1 MKIIIAGSGEVGS
14 HLAKLLSYESQ
25 EITLIDSNDEKL
37 TFPNSQLDIR
47 VVQGDCTSISV
58 LNKANVSEVDLF
70 VGVTAGESTN
80 LTACYLAKQLG
91 AKKTIARISNPE
103 LLENENID
111 FSNLGISELVSPELL
126 TSKEINMVIN
136 RAEFTDPFEF
146 DDGALITLG
155 LSATH
160 TSTFV
165 GKTVVEAA
173 EIFPETHFFPISIKR
188 DDKTI
193 IPRGDTVFHSGDH
206 IVFMTEPGGEE
217 ELLKLSGQNNGE
229 IKNVMILG
237 GGRVGKKVAEDL
249 SSDSISV
256 KLVEINKERAEELAE
271 ELAEC
276 LVIYGDGTNSELLDE
291 EHLDQMDAFIAVTG
305 DSETNIM
312 SSLIAKAKGINK
324 TIALVDNLD
333 YYKLTQISGIDTL
346 INKKL
351 LAADAISKHVH
362 KAEVVAISQLDNMD
376 AELLEF
382 VVKENSK
389 VCNKTIKDLDFPR
402 CAIIAGVIRDGKG
415 YIVLGDFKV
424 LSDDRIVV
432 CCLNDSIQKVEK
444 LF

>member
-47 VVQGDCTSISV
+47 VVQGDCTSISI
-58 LNKANVSEVDLF
+58 LNKANISEADLF

-80 LTACYLAKQLG
+80 LTACFLAKQLG

-193 IPRGDTVFHSGDH
+193 IPRGNTVFHSGDH

-402 CAIIAGVIRDGKG
+402 CAIIAGVIRDGNG

>member
-37 TFPNSQLDIR
+37 TFPNSQLDIK
-47 VVQGDCTSISV
+47 VVQGDCTSTSTLKKSNISDC
-58 LNKANVSEVDLF
+58 DLF
-70 VGVTAGESTN
+70 VGVTASESIN
-80 LTACYLAKQLG
+80 VLACFLASKLG

-103 LLENENID
+103 LIKENDLD
-111 FSNLGISELVSPELL
+111 FESLGISELISPENL

-136 RAEFTDPFEF
+136 RSEFTDPFEF

-160 TSTFV
+160 TSKFV
-165 GKTVVEAA
+165 GKTVVESAK
-173 EIFPETHFFPISIKR
+173 IFPETHFFPISIKR
-188 DDKTI
+188 GDKTI
-193 IPRGDTVFHSGDH
+193 IPRGDTVFKSGDH

-217 ELLKLSGQNNGE
+217 ELLNISGQNNDT

-249 SSDSISV
+249 ANDEINV
-256 KLVEINKERAEELAE
+256 KLVEINKDRAEELAE
-271 ELAEC
+271 DLNEC
-276 LVIYGDGTNSELLDE
+276 LIIHGDGTNSDLLE
-291 EHLDQMDAFIAVTG
+291 EEQVDQMDAFIAVTG

-312 SSLIAKAKGINK
+312 SSLIANTKGIEK

-362 KAEVVAISQLDNMD
+362 KAEVIAISQLDNMD

-382 VVKENSK
+382 VVNEDSK
-389 VCNKTIKDLDFPR
+389 ICNKVVRDLNFPR
-402 CAIIAGVIRDGKG
+402 SAIIAGVIRQGKG
-415 YIVLGDFKV
+415 NIVLGDFKI
-424 LSDDRIVV
+424 LNHDRIVV
-432 CCLNDSIQKVEK
+432 CCLKDSINKVEK

>member
-1 MKIIIAGSGEVGS
+1 MKIIIAGSGQVGS

-37 TFPNSQLDIR
+37 TFPNSQLDIK
-47 VVQGDCTSISV
+47 VIEGDCTSTSV
-58 LNKANVSEVDLF
+58 LHKANISDTDLF
-70 VGVTAGESTN
+70 VGVTSSESVN
-80 LTACYLAKQLG
+80 LTACYLARKLG
-91 AKKTIARISNPE
+91 ARKTIARISNPE
-103 LLENENID
+103 LIENKSID
-111 FSNLGISELVSPELL
+111 FSDLGISELISPEIL
-126 TSKEINMVIN
+126 TSKEISMVVN

-173 EIFPETHFFPISIKR
+173 GIFPETHFFPISIKR

-193 IPRGDTVFHSGDH
+193 IPRGDTFFHSGDH

-249 SSDSISV
+249 SAENINI
-256 KLVEINKERAEELAE
+256 KLVESNKHRAEVLAE
-271 ELAEC
+271 DLSDC
-276 LVIYGDGTNSELLDE
+276 LIIYGDGTNSELLE
-291 EHLDQMDAFIAVTG
+291 EENLGQMDAFIAVTG

-312 SSLIAKAKGINK
+312 SSLIAKSKGITK

-362 KAEVVAISQLDNMD
+362 KAEIIAISQLDNMD

-382 VVKENSK
+382 VVNEDSE
-389 VCNKTIKDLDFPR
+389 VCNKEVKTLGFPR
-402 CAIIAGVIRDGKG
+402 CAIIAGVIRDGEG
-415 YIVLGDFKV
+415 YIVLGDFKI
-424 LSDDRIVV
+424 LNHDRVVV
-432 CCLNDSIQKVEK
+432 CCLKDSIQKIEK

>member
-1 MKIIIAGSGEVGS
+1 MRVLIAGAGEVGFRVGRDLVYRG
-14 HLAKLLSYESQ
+14 HEV
-25 EITLIDSNDEKL
+25 TLVDSNPSSVKRAQ
-37 TFPNSQLDIR
+37 TLDAQ
-47 VVQGDCTSISV
+47 VFEGNAASAKFLMEEASI
-58 LNKANVSEVDLF
+58 KDADLF
-70 VGVTAGESTN
+70 IGVTAAEAVN

-103 LLENENID
+103 LKENDNID
-111 FSNLGISELVSPELL
+111 FSELGISELISPEIL
-126 TSKEINMVIN
+126 TSKEINMAIN

-146 DDGALITLG
+146 EGGALITLG

-188 DDKTI
+188 DEKTI

-217 ELLKLSGQNNGE
+217 ELLKLSGQNNGV

-237 GGRVGKKVAEDL
+237 GGRVGKKVAQDL
-249 SSDSISV
+249 SSNNFNV
-256 KLVEINKERAEELAE
+256 KLVEIDKDRAEELAE
-271 ELAEC
+271 DLENC
-276 LVIYGDGTNSELLDE
+276 LVIYGDGTNTELLDE
-291 EHLDQMDAFIAVTG
+291 ESLDQMDSFIAVTG
-305 DSETNIM
+305 DSEDNIM
-312 SSLIAKAKGINK
+312 SSLIAKSKGINK

-362 KAEVVAISQLDNMD
+362 NAEVVAISQLGNMD
-376 AELLEF
+376 AELLEY
-382 VVKENSK
+382 VVNDESK

-402 CAIIAGVIRDGKG
+402 CAIIAGVIREGKG
-415 YIVLGDFKV
+415 YIVLGDFKI
-424 LSDDRIVV
+424 LSGDRIVV

>member
-47 VVQGDCTSISV
+47 VVQGDCTSISI
-58 LNKANVSEVDLF
+58 LNKANISEADLF

-402 CAIIAGVIRDGKG
+402 CAIIAGVIRDGNG

>member
-25 EITLIDSNDEKL
+25 EITLIDFNDEKL
-37 TFPNSQLDIR
+37 TFPNSQLDIK
-47 VVQGDCTSISV
+47 VIEGDCTSVST
-58 LNKANVSEVDLF
+58 LNKANANTADLF
-70 VGVTAGESTN
+70 IGVTASEAIN
-80 LTACYLAKQLG
+80 LMSCYIANQLG

-103 LLENENID
+103 LKENKDID
-111 FSNLGISELVSPELL
+111 FTRLGISELISPEIL

-188 DDKTI
+188 EDKTI

-217 ELLKLSGQNNGE
+217 ELLKLSGQNNGV

-249 SSDSISV
+249 SANDFNV
-256 KLVEINKERAEELAE
+256 KLVEINKDRAEELAE
-271 ELAEC
+271 DLQGC
-276 LVIYGDGTNSELLDE
+276 LIIYGDGTNSELLDE
-291 EHLDQMDAFIAVTG
+291 ESLEKMDSFIAVTG
-305 DSETNIM
+305 NSETNIM
-312 SSLIAKAKGINK
+312 SSLIAKSKGINK

-362 KAEVVAISQLDNMD
+362 KAEVVAISQLANMD
-376 AELLEF
+376 AELLEY
-382 VVKENSK
+382 VVNEEST

-415 YIVLGDFKV
+415 YIVLGDFKI
-424 LSDDRIVV
+424 LSGDRIVV
-432 CCLNDSIQKVEK
+432 CCLIDSIQKVEK

>member
-58 LNKANVSEVDLF
+58 LNKANVSEADLF

-415 YIVLGDFKV
+415 YIVLGDFKI

>member
-25 EITLIDSNDEKL
+25 EITLIDFNDEKL
-37 TFPNSQLDIR
+37 TFPNSQLDIK
-47 VVQGDCTSISV
+47 VIEGDCTSVST
-58 LNKANVSEVDLF
+58 LNKANANTADLF
-70 VGVTAGESTN
+70 IGVTASEATN
-80 LTACYLAKQLG
+80 LMSCYIANQLG

-103 LLENENID
+103 LKENKDID
-111 FSNLGISELVSPELL
+111 FTRLGISELISPEIL

-188 DDKTI
+188 EDKTI

-217 ELLKLSGQNNGE
+217 ELLKLSGQNNGV

-249 SSDSISV
+249 STNDFNV
-256 KLVEINKERAEELAE
+256 KLVEINKDRAEELAE
-271 ELAEC
+271 DLQGC
-276 LVIYGDGTNSELLDE
+276 LIIYGDGTNSELLDE
-291 EHLDQMDAFIAVTG
+291 ESLEKMDSFIAVTG
-305 DSETNIM
+305 NSETNIM
-312 SSLIAKAKGINK
+312 SSLIAKSKGINK

-362 KAEVVAISQLDNMD
+362 KAEVVAISQLANMD
-376 AELLEF
+376 AELLEY
-382 VVKENSK
+382 VVNEEST

-415 YIVLGDFKV
+415 YIVLGDFKI
-424 LSDDRIVV
+424 LSGDRIVV
-432 CCLNDSIQKVEK
+432 CCLIDSIQKVEK

>member
-1 MKIIIAGSGEVGS
+1 MCIR
-14 HLAKLLSYESQ
+14 
-25 EITLIDSNDEKL
+25 DS
-37 TFPNSQLDIR
+37 
-47 VVQGDCTSISV
+47 
-58 LNKANVSEVDLF
+58 
-70 VGVTAGESTN
+70 
-80 LTACYLAKQLG
+80 
-91 AKKTIARISNPE
+91 
-103 LLENENID
+103 
-111 FSNLGISELVSPELL
+111 
-126 TSKEINMVIN
+126 N

-146 DDGALITLG
+146 EGGALITLG

-188 DDKTI
+188 GEKTI

-217 ELLKLSGQNNGE
+217 ELLKLSGQNNGV

-237 GGRVGKKVAEDL
+237 GGRVGKKVAQDL
-249 SSDSISV
+249 SSNNFNV
-256 KLVEINKERAEELAE
+256 KLVEIDKDRAEELAE
-271 ELAEC
+271 DLENC
-276 LVIYGDGTNSELLDE
+276 LVIYGDGTNTELLDE
-291 EHLDQMDAFIAVTG
+291 ESLDQMDSFIAVTG
-305 DSETNIM
+305 DSEDNIM
-312 SSLIAKAKGINK
+312 SSLIAKSKGINK

-362 KAEVVAISQLDNMD
+362 NAEVVAISQLGNMD
-376 AELLEF
+376 AELLEY
-382 VVKENSK
+382 VVNDESK

-402 CAIIAGVIRDGKG
+402 CAIIAGVIREGKG
-415 YIVLGDFKV
+415 YIVLGDFKI
-424 LSDDRIVV
+424 LNGDRIVV

>member
-47 VVQGDCTSISV
+47 VVQGDCTSISI
-58 LNKANVSEVDLF
+58 LNKANISEADLF

-193 IPRGDTVFHSGDH
+193 IPRGNTVFHSGDH

-256 KLVEINKERAEELAE
+256 KLVEINKDRAEELAE

-389 VCNKTIKDLDFPR
+389 VCNKTIKDLEFPR

-424 LSDDRIVV
+424 LSNDRIVV

>member
-25 EITLIDSNDEKL
+25 EITLIDFNDEKL
-37 TFPNSQLDIR
+37 TFPNSQLDIK
-47 VVQGDCTSISV
+47 VIEGDCTSVSI
-58 LNKANVSEVDLF
+58 LNKANANTADLF
-70 VGVTAGESTN
+70 IGVTASEAIN
-80 LTACYLAKQLG
+80 LMSCYIANQLG

-103 LLENENID
+103 LKENKDID
-111 FSNLGISELVSPELL
+111 FTRLGISELISPEIL

-188 DDKTI
+188 EDKTI

-217 ELLKLSGQNNGE
+217 ELLKLSGQNNGV

-249 SSDSISV
+249 STNDFNV
-256 KLVEINKERAEELAE
+256 KLVEINKDRAEELAE
-271 ELAEC
+271 DLQGC
-276 LVIYGDGTNSELLDE
+276 LIIYGDGTNSELLDE
-291 EHLDQMDAFIAVTG
+291 ESLEKMDSFIAVTG
-305 DSETNIM
+305 NSETNIM
-312 SSLIAKAKGINK
+312 SSLIAKSKGINK

-362 KAEVVAISQLDNMD
+362 KAEVVAISQLANMD
-376 AELLEF
+376 AELLEY
-382 VVKENSK
+382 VVNEEST

-415 YIVLGDFKV
+415 YIVLGDFKI
-424 LSDDRIVV
+424 LSGDRIVV
-432 CCLNDSIQKVEK
+432 CCLIDSIQKVEK

>member
-58 LNKANVSEVDLF
+58 LNKANVSEADLF

-291 EHLDQMDAFIAVTG
+291 EHLNQMDAFIAVTG

>member
-47 VVQGDCTSISV
+47 VVQGDCTSISI
-58 LNKANVSEVDLF
+58 LNKANISEADLF

-424 LSDDRIVV
+424 LRDDRRVV

>member
-58 LNKANVSEVDLF
+58 LNKANVSEADLF

-237 GGRVGKKVAEDL
+237 GGRVGKKIAEDL

-415 YIVLGDFKV
+415 YIVLGDFKI

>member
-37 TFPNSQLDIR
+37 NFPNSQLDIR
-47 VVQGDCTSISV
+47 VVEGDCTSISI
-58 LNKANVSEVDLF
+58 LRKANVFDADLF
-70 VGVTAGESTN
+70 VGVTAGESVN

-103 LLENENID
+103 LLEDEMID
-111 FSNLGISELVSPELL
+111 FSNLGISELISPEIL

-136 RAEFTDPFEF
+136 RAQFTDPFEF
-146 DDGALITLG
+146 DGGALITLG
-155 LSATH
+155 LNATH
-160 TSTFV
+160 TFTFV
-165 GKTVVEAA
+165 GKTVVDAA
-173 EIFPETHFFPISIKR
+173 EIFPETHFFPICIKR
-188 DDKTI
+188 AEKTI

-217 ELLKLSGQNNGE
+217 ELLKLSGQNNGI

-237 GGRVGKKVAEDL
+237 GGRVGKKVAQDL
-249 SSDSISV
+249 ATNQFNV

-271 ELAEC
+271 NLQEC
-276 LVIYGDGTNSELLDE
+276 LVIYGDGTNSELLE
-291 EHLDQMDAFIAVTG
+291 EENLDQMDSFIAVTG

-312 SSLIAKAKGINK
+312 SSLIAKSKGISK

-362 KAEVVAISQLDNMD
+362 NAEVVAISQLANMD
-376 AELLEF
+376 AELLEY
-382 VVKENSK
+382 VVNHESI

-415 YIVLGDFKV
+415 YIVLGDFKI
-424 LSDDRIVV
+424 LSGDRIVV

>member
-47 VVQGDCTSISV
+47 VVQGDCTSISI
-58 LNKANVSEVDLF
+58 LNKANISEADLF

-237 GGRVGKKVAEDL
+237 GGRVGKKIAEDL

-415 YIVLGDFKV
+415 YIVLGDFKI

>member
-58 LNKANVSEVDLF
+58 LNKANVSEADLF

-80 LTACYLAKQLG
+80 LTACFLAKQLG

>member
-47 VVQGDCTSISV
+47 VVQGDCTSISI
-58 LNKANVSEVDLF
+58 LNKANISEADLF

-80 LTACYLAKQLG
+80 LTACFLAKQLG

-276 LVIYGDGTNSELLDE
+276 LVIYGDGTNSELLEE

>member
-47 VVQGDCTSISV
+47 VVQGDCTSISI
-58 LNKANVSEVDLF
+58 LNKANISEADLF

-237 GGRVGKKVAEDL
+237 GGRVGKKIAEDL

-402 CAIIAGVIRDGKG
+402 CAIIAGVIRDGNG

>member
-25 EITLIDSNDEKL
+25 EITLIDFNDEKL
-37 TFPNSQLDIR
+37 TFPNSQLDIK
-47 VVQGDCTSISV
+47 VIEGDCTSVST
-58 LNKANVSEVDLF
+58 LNKANTNTADLF
-70 VGVTAGESTN
+70 IGVTASEAIN
-80 LTACYLAKQLG
+80 LMSCYIANQLG

-103 LLENENID
+103 LKENKDID
-111 FSNLGISELVSPELL
+111 FTRLGISELISPEIL

-188 DDKTI
+188 EDKTI

-217 ELLKLSGQNNGE
+217 ELLKLSGQNNGV

-249 SSDSISV
+249 LVNDFNV
-256 KLVEINKERAEELAE
+256 KLVEINKDRAEELAE
-271 ELAEC
+271 DLQGC
-276 LVIYGDGTNSELLDE
+276 LIIYGDGTNSELLDE
-291 EHLDQMDAFIAVTG
+291 ESLEKMDSFIAVTG
-305 DSETNIM
+305 NSETNIM
-312 SSLIAKAKGINK
+312 SSLIAKSKGINK

-362 KAEVVAISQLDNMD
+362 KAEVVAISQLANMD
-376 AELLEF
+376 AELLEY
-382 VVKENSK
+382 VVNEEST
-389 VCNKTIKDLDFPR
+389 VCNKIIKDLDFPR

-415 YIVLGDFKV
+415 YIVLGDFKI
-424 LSDDRIVV
+424 LSGDRIVV
-432 CCLNDSIQKVEK
+432 CCLIDSIQKVEK

>member
-47 VVQGDCTSISV
+47 VVQGDCTSISI
-58 LNKANVSEVDLF
+58 LNKANISEADLF

-80 LTACYLAKQLG
+80 LTACFLAKQLG

>member
-47 VVQGDCTSISV
+47 VVQGDCTSISI
-58 LNKANVSEVDLF
+58 LNKANISEADLF

-402 CAIIAGVIRDGKG
+402 CAIIAGVIREGKG

>member
-58 LNKANVSEVDLF
+58 LNKANVSEADLF

-402 CAIIAGVIRDGKG
+402 CAIIAGVIREGKG

>member
-47 VVQGDCTSISV
+47 VVQGDCTSISI
-58 LNKANVSEVDLF
+58 LNKANISEADLF
-70 VGVTAGESTN
+70 VGVTAGESRN

-237 GGRVGKKVAEDL
+237 GGRVGKKIAEDL

-415 YIVLGDFKV
+415 YIVLGDFKI

>member
-47 VVQGDCTSISV
+47 VVQGDCTSISI
-58 LNKANVSEVDLF
+58 LNKANISEADLF
-70 VGVTAGESTN
+70 VGVTAGESVN

>member
-25 EITLIDSNDEKL
+25 EITLIDFNDEKL
-37 TFPNSQLDIR
+37 TFPNSQLDIK
-47 VVQGDCTSISV
+47 VIEGDCTSVST
-58 LNKANVSEVDLF
+58 LNKANANTADLF
-70 VGVTAGESTN
+70 IGVTASEAIN
-80 LTACYLAKQLG
+80 LMSCYIANQLG

-103 LLENENID
+103 LKENKDID
-111 FSNLGISELVSPELL
+111 FTRLGISELISPEIL

-188 DDKTI
+188 EDKTI

-217 ELLKLSGQNNGE
+217 ELLKLSGQNNGV

-249 SSDSISV
+249 SANDFNV
-256 KLVEINKERAEELAE
+256 KLVEINKDRAEELAE
-271 ELAEC
+271 DLQGC
-276 LVIYGDGTNSELLDE
+276 LIIYGDGTNSELLDE
-291 EHLDQMDAFIAVTG
+291 ESLEKMDSFIAVTG
-305 DSETNIM
+305 NSETNIM
-312 SSLIAKAKGINK
+312 SSLIAKSKGINK

-362 KAEVVAISQLDNMD
+362 KAEVVAISQLANMD
-376 AELLEF
+376 AELLEY
-382 VVKENSK
+382 VVNEEST
-389 VCNKTIKDLDFPR
+389 VCNKIIKDLDFPR

-415 YIVLGDFKV
+415 YIVLGDFKI
-424 LSDDRIVV
+424 LSGDRIVV
-432 CCLNDSIQKVEK
+432 CCLIDSIQKVEK

>member
-25 EITLIDSNDEKL
+25 EITLIDFNDEKL
-37 TFPNSQLDIR
+37 TFPNSQLDIK
-47 VVQGDCTSISV
+47 VIEGDCTSVST
-58 LNKANVSEVDLF
+58 LNKANANTADLF
-70 VGVTAGESTN
+70 IGVTASEAIN
-80 LTACYLAKQLG
+80 LMSCYIANQLG

-103 LLENENID
+103 LKENKDID
-111 FSNLGISELVSPELL
+111 FTRLGISELISPEIL

-188 DDKTI
+188 EDKTI

-217 ELLKLSGQNNGE
+217 ELLKLSGQNNGV

-249 SSDSISV
+249 STNDFNV
-256 KLVEINKERAEELAE
+256 KLVEINKDRAEELAE
-271 ELAEC
+271 DLQGC
-276 LVIYGDGTNSELLDE
+276 LIIYGDGTNSELLDE
-291 EHLDQMDAFIAVTG
+291 ESLEKMDSFIAVTG
-305 DSETNIM
+305 NSETNIM
-312 SSLIAKAKGINK
+312 SSLIAKSKGINK

-362 KAEVVAISQLDNMD
+362 KAEVVAISQLANMD
-376 AELLEF
+376 AELLEY
-382 VVKENSK
+382 VVNEEST

-415 YIVLGDFKV
+415 YIVLGDFKI
-424 LSDDRIVV
+424 LSGDRIVV
-432 CCLNDSIQKVEK
+432 CCLIDSIQKVEK

>member
-47 VVQGDCTSISV
+47 VVQGDCTSISI
-58 LNKANVSEVDLF
+58 LNKANISEADLF

-237 GGRVGKKVAEDL
+237 GGRVGKKIAEDL